1 MIREYKNKIRFSSA
15 SLLAAVTMLLWGCES
30 FVELGAP
37 PTQIE
42 SGKVFQTDASAQSAV
57 LGLYVSGLQGLV
69 SYYSFYPGIS
79 SDDIQYN
86 TPDATIEEF
95 ENNALS
101 TQNSTVANNLW
112 AGSYT
117 LIKNANN
124 AVVGL
129 SNATSL
135 TPALKNQLLGES
147 KFARAFAYF
156 YLVNMFNRVPM
167 PLLSDVDA
175 IEINANLAQSNPE
188 EVWDQI
194 EADLKDAKSLL
205 PVTYAG
211 TFRARVNRDA
221 ATALLARVYLFRK
234 KYEEARAAAS
244 EVISSANGFSLPAP
258 ASAFL
263 NNSTEIIFQI
273 ANTTG
278 LSVFGSNYLSTSSLA
293 PKYTLQTGTYN
304 AFEANDQRKAVWTG
318 VKKVD
323 GIDYYFINKYKV
335 AAGTGNEYNIVF
347 RLAELYLIRAEALAN
362 LNRDLDQAVGDIN
375 QIRARAGLGQLQTPT
390 SLSAAELLQVIERER
405 RSEFFGEWG
414 MRWFDLKRTNRADAV
429 LGALKSNWSS
439 TDVFY
444 PIPLSQIEQN
454 RKLQQNE
461 GYTN

>member
-1 MIREYKNKIRFSSA
+1 MIREYKNRIRFAAASA
-15 SLLAAVTMLLWGCES
+15 LAAVTILFSGCES

-37 PTQIE
+37 PTQVE

-57 LGLYVSGLQGLV
+57 LGLYVSGLHGLV
-69 SYYSFYPGIS
+69 SYYSFYPGMS

-86 TPDATIEEF
+86 TSDATIEEF

-129 SNATSL
+129 SNAASL

-147 KFARAFAYF
+147 KFVRAFAYF
-156 YLVNMFNRVPM
+156 YLVNMFNKVPM

-175 IEINANLAQSNPE
+175 IDINATLGQSSPE

-205 PVTYAG
+205 PVAYTG

-244 EVISSANGFSLPAP
+244 EVIGSANGFSLPAP

-263 NNSTEIIFQI
+263 NNSSEIIFQI
-273 ANTTG
+273 ANATG

-293 PKYTLQTGTYN
+293 PKYSLQTGTYN
-304 AFEANDQRKAVWTG
+304 AFEDNDQRKTVWTG

-335 AAGTGNEYNIVF
+335 AAGTGNEYNIML

-362 LNRDLDQAVGDIN
+362 LNRDLDQAVGDVN

-414 MRWFDLKRTNRADAV
+414 LRWFDLRRTNRADAV
-429 LGALKSNWSS
+429 LGLLKPNWSS

-454 RKLQQNE
+454 SKLQQNQ